1 MRKMF
6 RGIVERFSRSLA
18 ELIRGYDFDL
28 PHQLRVKAMD
38 EAIEFYHEN
47 MPNAQVFHR
56 KKPMLDFELD
66 NVKLSG
72 LYLEFGVATAVH
84 TNYIAKKIEHTIH
97 GFDSFRGFPESYA
110 GTLRS
115 FHDYNG
121 IKPKVRENVILHDGW
136 FNETLPKFA
145 KSNDENIAY
154 LNIDCDLYSSTKTVF
169 DWLGDRIQIGTIIHF
184 DELIAIPGWREH
196 EYKAFMEFVKNHN
209 VKFEYLAVGQKGMV
223 AVKITGISS

>member
-110 GTLRS
+110 GTPRS

-121 IKPKVRENVILHDGW
+121 IKPKVRENVILHDG
-136 FNETLPKFA
+136 
-145 KSNDENIAY
+145 
-154 LNIDCDLYSSTKTVF
+154 
-169 DWLGDRIQIGTIIHF
+169 
-184 DELIAIPGWREH
+184 
-196 EYKAFMEFVKNHN
+196 
-209 VKFEYLAVGQKGMV
+209 
-223 AVKITGISS
+223 

>member
-1 MRKMF
+1 MF
-6 RGIVERFSRSLA
+6 RGLVERFSRNLA

-28 PHQLRVKAMD
+28 PHQLRVKAID
-38 EAIEFYHEN
+38 EAVEFYHEN
-47 MPNAQVFHR
+47 MPNAQVFYR

-110 GTLRS
+110 STPRS

-145 KSNDENIAY
+145 KFY
-154 LNIDCDLYSSTKTVF
+154 
-169 DWLGDRIQIGTIIHF
+169 
-184 DELIAIPGWREH
+184 
-196 EYKAFMEFVKNHN
+196 EFTNC
-209 VKFEYLAVGQKGMV
+209 FFR
-223 AVKITGISS
+223 

>member
-1 MRKMF
+1 MF
-6 RGIVERFSRSLA
+6 RGIIERFARYLA
-18 ELIRGYDFDL
+18 QLIRGYDLDL
-28 PHQLRVKAMD
+28 PHQIRVKAMD

-47 MPNAQVFHR
+47 MPNAQVFKR
-56 KKPMLDFELD
+56 KKSMLDFELD

-110 GTLRS
+110 GTPRS

-169 DWLGDRIQIGTIIHF
+169 DCLGDRIQIGTIIHF
-184 DELIAIPGWREH
+184 DELIAIPGWRKH